1 MIWLSLTFCL
11 YSENRRRCTYNL
23 APRTVILRMWRRSS
37 LGPLSFPVPHRV
49 CKVQKPICSQR
60 TSSSVVNKPAP
71 RSGHRDCGW
80 WERVAG
86 REGRPRR
93 YPIQDAAGLY
103 FSGRKRVNELQI
115 LRRTRLWSV
124 CVPSFNC
131 LDSYQFSQEKR
142 SKPAN
147 AAWFVLPDSISHF
160 SVKKPLHQKES
171 LGSGKGK
178 IRPENDLFL
187 VHTFR

>member
-11 YSENRRRCTYNL
+11 CPENRRRCTYNL
-23 APRTVILRMWRRSS
+23 APSTVILRMRRRSS
-37 LGPLSFPVPHRV
+37 LGPLSFPVLHRV

-60 TSSSVVNKPAP
+60 TSGSVVNKPAP

-93 YPIQDAAGLY
+93 YPIQDAAGLH

-131 LDSYQFSQEKR
+131 LVTNSSRKKGASLRMPHGSRSLTQF
-142 SKPAN
+142 
-147 AAWFVLPDSISHF
+147 SHF
-160 SVKKPLHQKES
+160 SAKKPLHQKES

-187 VHTFR
+187 VHSFR